1 MKIDRNSSSSG
12 PVEEAGAGASWL
24 ADGGEPRAGPPAGHS
39 QGGTRVATLKVLYL
53 LAVTAAIFAVP
64 AFAATQPARWFVI
77 PALLLVQ
84 VIILFACRVGAG
96 EVVRPV
102 WRLKWL
108 FVFVVAAYALLPSET
123 PATLGRSLDWQM
135 PAVGWTVSINLAGL
149 TQAVLMCLQI
159 ITLLLATSVVRLT
172 GSSGDLVEGL
182 KAFRLPRLFVY
193 SLDHTL
199 ALLGGSRPGR
209 GRGDGRGGGQGGG
222 RADASSRSGF
232 FSVLR
237 QLLRGDI
244 GAVVRSIQGNL
255 DLASAATARESGPHL
270 GAGAAHDVA
279 VISGIAL
286 GMASLK
292 MLKFLPG
299 VPFASGHKALLLFP
313 LYVLAA
319 RLTHSRW
326 GATVAGS
333 IMGVIGFL
341 QGDGRFGLLEVF
353 KHIAPGIIID
363 LAEPVVRRWPR
374 WALGYCVLGLAAA
387 VGRVATEF
395 VLVALLGARSEV
407 YLFPAAKLVPNLA
420 AGFLSGFVT
429 IAVLRAFGR
438 ATTAVETHGGSS
450 SPAPEETRPGRG

>member
-1 MKIDRNSSSSG
+1 MVQRKSSTSRPIEQAGEGASG
-12 PVEEAGAGASWL
+12 LAERGERRPGAG
-24 ADGGEPRAGPPAGHS
+24 
-39 QGGTRVATLKVLYL
+39 RVAAPESQNEAAGTGTAALKVLYL

-64 AFAATQPARWFVI
+64 ALAETRPARWFVI
-77 PALLLVQ
+77 PALLALQ
-84 VIILFACRVGAG
+84 AIILLACRVGAG
-96 EVVRPV
+96 EVLRPV

-108 FVFVVAAYALLPSET
+108 FVFLLAAYALLPSET
-123 PATLGRSLDWQM
+123 PVMRGWSLDWQM
-135 PAVGWTVSINLAGL
+135 PVVGFTVSMNLAGL
-149 TQAVLMCLQI
+149 AQAGLMCLQI

-172 GSSGDLVEGL
+172 GSSRDLAEGL

-193 SLDHTL
+193 SLDRTL
-199 ALLGGSRPGR
+199 GLLAGTPT
-209 GRGDGRGGGQGGG
+209 GRGGGQGGG
-222 RADASSRSGF
+222 RADASSRPGF
-232 FSVLR
+232 FAMLR

-244 GAVVRSIQGNL
+244 GALVQSIQGNL
-255 DLASAATARESGPHL
+255 DLASAATAQQGGSPLDARAS
-270 GAGAAHDVA
+270 HDVA

-319 RLTHSRW
+319 RLTYSRW
-326 GATVAGS
+326 GATAAGS

-341 QGDGRFGLLEVF
+341 QGDGRFGLLEIF
-353 KHIAPGIIID
+353 KHVAPGIIID

-395 VLVALLGARSEV
+395 ALVALLGARSEV
-407 YLFPAAKLVPNLA
+407 YLFPAAKLVPNLL
-420 AGFLSGFVT
+420 AGFLSGFIT
-429 IAVLRAFGR
+429 IVVLRVCGP
-438 ATTAVETHGGSS
+438 ATTASDARGGST
-450 SPAPEETRPGRG
+450 SPAPTETPQGPG